1 MADYSS
7 LATLPLVPGRVFYA
21 PQVLMKDKRA
31 PQEQLQTLSL
41 LEVLLARSSGGK
53 NGDLELLAILL
64 KSPYSETH
72 LVTQV
77 SSSFTQSGKFL
88 RIPLFHQ
95 ASPPYRKLYAKMQ
108 VSQPMQLHTKGCLRS
123 TMMRMLFCILQASL
137 ADAQIHEFPHHLRDD
152 LRKNWI
158 LTFPK
163 KGLGSPIHPIPQ
175 PYFDCAVQ
183 FNWRG
188 WG

>member
-1 MADYSS
+1 MPGQSAETKSSEICQKRLFMADYSS

-88 RIPLFHQ
+88 
-95 ASPPYRKLYAKMQ
+95 
-108 VSQPMQLHTKGCLRS
+108 
-123 TMMRMLFCILQASL
+123 
-137 ADAQIHEFPHHLRDD
+137 
-152 LRKNWI
+152 
-158 LTFPK
+158 
-163 KGLGSPIHPIPQ
+163 
-175 PYFDCAVQ
+175 
-183 FNWRG
+183 
-188 WG
+188 